1 MTAPKKNIFGPPE
14 LSVGVDSNNFQL
26 AYTVH
31 AAPEGPVL
39 YCKGAPEVVLARCT
53 WAEMDGGGGE
63 LSADL
68 AVTFRTA
75 AEAMGRERFA
85 RSRLRLAQVVREF
98 RAGDHP
104 RDRTGTLRHAR
115 VITGE
120 QLGHPARARRHG
132 DRVCSRPCGTENAHR
147 RRAEKEAGRRRERR
161 TGLAEGRRRHR
172 HGPQWHRL
180 GGRSR
185 RHGAARRQL
194 REHRRVKTLA
204 EETSTAF
211 VRYKPPWATDDNC
224 GRRIEDV
231 FKLGSR
237 EALVALVLDPVVRT
251 KILLLLRRQSKDD
264 HINRYSRV
272 LTLVFIPIA
281 CKKFDAIL
289 FARKLINLPPTDL
302 RHTLSSHRA

>member
-1 MTAPKKNIFGPPE
+1 M
-14 LSVGVDSNNFQL
+14 
-26 AYTVH
+26 
-31 AAPEGPVL
+31 
-39 YCKGAPEVVLARCT
+39 PEVVLARCT

-68 AVTFRTA
+68 VVTFRTP
-75 AEAMGRERFA
+75 AEAMAEKGLRVLAFA
-85 RSRLRLAQVVREF
+85 WRKLPESFEPANAEAEMTLAGLIGLEDPPRPEVADALQKCRDAGIKVIMVTGDHPPHRD
-98 RAGDHP
+98 GDHP

-120 QLGHPARARRHG
+120 QLGHLSDIQLALDATEIVFAR
-132 DRVCSRPCGTENAHR
+132 V
-147 RRAEKEAGRRRERR
+147 
-161 TGLAEGRRRHR
+161 LAEQKMRIVGALKKKRGDGVNDAPALRKADV
-172 HGPQWHRL
+172 GI
-180 GGRSR
+180 GMGRS
-185 RHGAARRQL
+185 GTDLAGEAADMVL
-194 REHRRVKTLA
+194 L
-204 EETSTAF
+204 
-211 VRYKPPWATDDNC
+211 DDNC

-231 FKLGSR
+231 FKIGSR

-302 RHTLSSHRA
+302 RHMNPISLSQ